1 MVVVGDVD
9 LQEPWVMLA
18 ATAVDPKACDE
29 RVGVGRRLGAATES
43 GGNGVWWSLVM

>member
-1 MVVVGDVD
+1 M
-9 LQEPWVMLA
+9 MLA

-43 GGNGVWWSLVM
+43 GWWQRGVLVVGDVDLQEP

>member
-1 MVVVGDVD
+1 M
-9 LQEPWVMLA
+9 MLA
-18 ATAVDPKACDE
+18 ATAVDPNACDE

>member
-1 MVVVGDVD
+1 M
-9 LQEPWVMLA
+9 MLA

-29 RVGVGRRLGAATES
+29 RVGVVRRLGDATES